1 MLLMTTTEKLLGAKK
16 VHEHTGHKQS
26 ENMAKILKG
35 SEVGEKKI
43 IDEVIKRCKI
53 CQKSQKGQDV
63 PKVST
68 FKPKTFNEIVTVD
81 LKINIKKGSHILWM
95 IDPFSRFARGVEV
108 KSKTSTEV
116 IQAIENE
123 WFYVIGC
130 PTTGIW
136 GDNGTEFLNSDM
148 EDLCRKWDITFRTGP
163 PYSPWSNGI
172 NERNHHS
179 CDIVVNR
186 LLMEDPK

>member
-1 MLLMTTTEKLLGAKK
+1 MDTKRVITYSNMLGEMSRNSNNGKNSSSKLSTEKEQQNEWYNMYKNLVPERPLLNKNPEMPVFKTHKEVKENQMLLMTPTEKLLGAKK
-16 VHEHTGHKQS
+16 VHEHSGHKQS

-81 LKINIKKGSHILWM
+81 LKINI
-95 IDPFSRFARGVEV
+95 
-108 KSKTSTEV
+108 
-116 IQAIENE
+116 
-123 WFYVIGC
+123 
-130 PTTGIW
+130 
-136 GDNGTEFLNSDM
+136 
-148 EDLCRKWDITFRTGP
+148 
-163 PYSPWSNGI
+163 
-172 NERNHHS
+172 
-179 CDIVVNR
+179 
-186 LLMEDPK
+186 